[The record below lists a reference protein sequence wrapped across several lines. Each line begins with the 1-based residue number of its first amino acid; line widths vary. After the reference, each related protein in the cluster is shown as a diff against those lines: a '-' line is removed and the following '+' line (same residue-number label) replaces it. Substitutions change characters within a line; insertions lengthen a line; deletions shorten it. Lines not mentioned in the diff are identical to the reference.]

1 MKTKNVAVVIASRAN
16 YGRCKSLLKAIDR
29 NSKLSLTLI
38 VCGSAILDKF
48 GETSEVIK
56 KDGFKINYECNF
68 LLAGSD
74 LKSQATTTGL
84 AIIQLTE
91 LFSSIQPNYVVTIA
105 DRYETLATA
114 IAASYQNI
122 PLIHLQGGDISGNI
136 DDKVR
141 HAITRLSD
149 YHFPA
154 SEKSYHTLIKM
165 GESKKRIWMYG
176 CPSMD
181 LLKET
186 ISFEE
191 LKNMVKVLKNFKKKN
206 FFLILL
212 HPVTDKPD
220 ESLTILD
227 TLIESLEQF
236 KDKKIVVI
244 SPNVDAGSEKIRI
257 SHEKLKTIMGKN
269 LVSIE
274 NLPPTHFLALIK
286 NSQICLGNSSSF
298 LREAGLCGVPALIL
312 GTRQKGREMAQNCI
326 VLESP
331 SKETIVEQIRSLL
344 QIKSYPSDKRFGD
357 GISGEKI
364 AAQICSLPIA
374 YSNKEKLFFSD

>member
-1 MKTKNVAVVIASRAN
+1 MRKKNVTVVIASRAN

-29 NSKLSLTLI
+29 STKLSLTLI

-56 KDGFKINYECNF
+56 QDGFKINYECNF

-84 AIIQLTE
+84 AIIQLTD
-91 LFSSIQPNYVVTIA
+91 LFFSIRPNYVVTVA

-154 SEKSYHTLIKM
+154 SEKSYQTLIKM
-165 GESKKRIWMYG
+165 GESKNNIWMYG

-191 LKNMVKVLKNFKKKN
+191 LKNVVKALKNFDEKN

-220 ESLTILD
+220 ESLLIMD
-227 TLIESLEQF
+227 ILIESLKEF
-236 KDKKIVVI
+236 KNKKIVLI

-257 SHEKLKTIMGKN
+257 SHQKLKNIIGKN

-274 NLPPTHFLALIK
+274 NLPPNHFLTLIK
-286 NSQICLGNSSSF
+286 NAQICLGNSSSF
-298 LREAGLCGVPALIL
+298 LREAGLCGVPSLIL
-312 GTRQKGREMAQNCI
+312 GSRQKGREMAQNCT

-331 SKETIVEQIRSLL
+331 TKEDIVEQLSTLI
-344 QIKSYPSDKRFGD
+344 QIKSYPLDKRFGD

-364 AAQICSLPIA
+364 AKQISSLPIE
-374 YSNKEKLFFSD
+374 YSNKEKLFCKN